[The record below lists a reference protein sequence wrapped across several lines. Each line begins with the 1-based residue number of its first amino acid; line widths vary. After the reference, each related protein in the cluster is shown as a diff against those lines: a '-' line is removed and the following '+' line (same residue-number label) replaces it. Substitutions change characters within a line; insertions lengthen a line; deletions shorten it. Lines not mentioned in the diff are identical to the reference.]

1 MILEHPSYVYAKKVV
16 NDELELPELYYEING
31 KKKFVNPKYVKKQ
44 CQIFVDI
51 CEEKSDK
58 YCINESRVKKI
69 NKITKVLKMAKGLK
83 AGETIYKSL
92 SGYQWLLAIA
102 SMCVVYRNNNKIRRY
117 QNIVLEIARKNGK
130 TFIVAFLLLLLFYL
144 EPEYSRFFSVAPD
157 GSLAKEIKEA
167 LEPLIKVNYEVLG
180 SDESWKLLRDR
191 IVFKDKN
198 STYFPLNYSTS
209 RMDGKEPNAFIADEV
224 GALPTAYAVEAMR
237 SGQLLLQNR
246 LGFIIST
253 KYPTIKNPFEEEVK
267 YQKEVLDGIHDDER
281 TFALLFEPDEELIDK
296 WATDDNVVLQANPLA
311 IEIEAVYKDLI
322 KKRNKA
328 ISQESLREN
337 FLTKHCNI
345 IYQGL
350 GTESFIDVNE
360 VQKCR
365 VAKIDWTG
373 RNVYIG
379 VDLAE
384 SHDNCAV
391 AMASVDDDNNILA
404 DIIAFIPEGRI
415 DEKNKFERID
425 YREFIRALK
434 CIACGDKIVDYPV
447 IEKFVFEIEEKYK
460 VHVVSLGYDKF
471 NALALAQKWESG
483 VPNKYNPINCVQ
495 IRQHSD
501 TLHSPTKLLY
511 EKILNGEFQYETNKL
526 LEINFENAKCTFD
539 TNMNRYISKKKS
551 NGKVDMVMALIDAIY
566 LIEQDIIFNKPSFV
580 VQVG

>member
-1 MILEHPSYVYAKKVV
+1 MILEHPSYIYAKQVV
-16 NDELELPELYYEING
+16 NDEIVLPKTYFALDKQ
-31 KKKFVNPKYVKKQ
+31 KKYTSPQYVKKQ
-44 CQIFVDI
+44 CKIFLDI
-51 CEEKSDK
+51 CDNKNSK
-58 YCINESRVKKI
+58 YCINEKRLKKI
-69 NKITKVLKMAKGLK
+69 NKIAKVLKMAKGLK
-83 AGETIYKSL
+83 AGESIYDSL
-92 SGYQWLLAIA
+92 AGYQWLLVVA
-102 SMCVVYRNNNKIRRY
+102 SMCVVYKSNTKMRRY

-167 LEPLIKVNYEVLG
+167 LEPLIKVNYDVLG

-237 SGQLLLQNR
+237 SGQILLQNR

-253 KYPTIKNPFEEEVK
+253 KYPTINNPFEEEVK
-267 YQKEVLDGIHDDER
+267 YQKEVLDGIHNDES
-281 TFALLFEPDEELIDK
+281 TFALLFEPDEEIIDK
-296 WATDDNVVLQANPLA
+296 WATEDNVILQANPLA
-311 IEIEAVYKDLI
+311 IEIEAVYQDLV

-337 FLTKHCNI
+337 YLTKHCNI

-365 VAKIDWTG
+365 VAKIDWSN
-373 RNVYIG
+373 RNVYLG

-404 DIIAFIPEGRI
+404 DVIAFIPEGRI
-415 DEKNKFERID
+415 EEKNKFERID

-434 CIACGDKIVDYPV
+434 CISCGDKIVDYPV
-447 IEKFVFEIEEKYK
+447 IEEFVFEIEKKYG

-471 NALALAQKWESG
+471 NALALAQKWETG

-511 EKILNGEFQYETNKL
+511 EKVLNGEFQYETNKL

-566 LIEQDIIFNKPSFV
+566 LIEQDIIFNNSNFV
-580 VQVG
+580 VQVV